1 MSHVSK
7 HVSKII
13 SLSIQV
19 EKAFTMAFPE
29 ISLSNSSKVIL
40 IQNYLIDNYIK
51 DLDKVVIDDM
61 FLDRFRDY
69 VLSQDLGDEVVP

>member
-1 MSHVSK
+1 MSYIK
-7 HVSKII
+7 KII

-29 ISLSNSSKVIL
+29 ISLSNSSKV

-69 VLSQDLGDEVVP
+69 VLSQDLVDEVVP

>member
-19 EKAFTMAFPE
+19 EKAFTRAFPE
-29 ISLSNSSKVIL
+29 ISLSNSSKV

-61 FLDRFRDY
+61 FLDRFKDY
-69 VLSQDLGDEVVP
+69 VLSQDLVDEVVP

>member
-29 ISLSNSSKVIL
+29 ISLSNSSKVI
-40 IQNYLIDNYIK
+40 QNYLIDNYIK
-51 DLDKVVIDDM
+51 DLDKVVIDDI

-69 VLSQDLGDEVVP
+69 ILSQDLVDEVVP

>member
-1 MSHVSK
+1 MSRVSK

-19 EKAFTMAFPE
+19 EKAFTRAFPE

-69 VLSQDLGDEVVP
+69 VLSQDLADEVIP

>member
-1 MSHVSK
+1 MS

-13 SLSIQV
+13 SLPIQV
-19 EKAFTMAFPE
+19 EKAFTRAFPE
-29 ISLSNSSKVIL
+29 ISLSNSSKV

-69 VLSQDLGDEVVP
+69 VLSQDLVDEVVP

>member
-1 MSHVSK
+1 MSYI
-7 HVSKII
+7 SKIVR
-13 SLSIQV
+13 LSIQL

-29 ISLSNSSKVIL
+29 ISLSNSSKVIHK
-40 IQNYLIDNYIK
+40 YLIDNYTK

-69 VLSQDLGDEVVP
+69 VLSQDLVDEVVP